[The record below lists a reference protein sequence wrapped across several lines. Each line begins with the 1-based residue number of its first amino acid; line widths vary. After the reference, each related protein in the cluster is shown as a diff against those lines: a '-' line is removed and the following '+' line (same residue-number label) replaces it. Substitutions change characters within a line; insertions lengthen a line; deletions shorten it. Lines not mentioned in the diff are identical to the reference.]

1 MTPEKKHRNHIKR
14 YIAAGAI
21 VVALG
26 LQSAAGIMPGT
37 DAVKQAKAAR
47 ASYQE
52 DEYTSELSDYI
63 EAEMNMQLRAYF
75 SGSNGKKAKMT
86 KSTDPDYKTK
96 ITFYLDP
103 AKMGDV
109 DVDKMLGYLYELIAS
124 NPNFCTMSTS
134 IIWNR
139 YTGEFSVHS
148 VVAKKKQAAA
158 INKFKSFLADVE
170 RVPMQA
176 EDMSDIE
183 ILLYLHDT
191 MIQQANYAKNMS
203 DKSIYVPY
211 FMSTTGKV
219 VCQSY
224 AAVLNNLMRDLGF
237 TCYILT
243 SENHEWNVVKLDG
256 KWTCIDATW
265 DDPSGNELDYV
276 LHENFLVKLSSF
288 KTLHSVED
296 FINYRYKKITSKAE
310 NAFTTLPKSDKLC
323 HPVCYKS
330 GIWFY
335 ADGGILYRWDGV
347 SKKADIEE
355 AVPEDY
361 MRCVAVL
368 DGVVYI
374 GGTDGIFTYDPE
386 SHVMENI
393 KSNVECS
400 GLYYFG
406 KTLYYN
412 EYGTWNVC
420 AVASTPYAD
429 YEELNGTENTIK
441 VDLAV
446 PTKPTVKVV
455 KSSAKSIRV
464 TVTKRSVGA
473 TGSYQIQ
480 YSTDPD
486 FSYNNRKKTIRG
498 LTASLTGLTKG
509 VKYYVRVRGINKQD
523 EYLMKYGTWS
533 KVKSV

>member
-1 MTPEKKHRNHIKR
+1 M
-14 YIAAGAI
+14 AAGML
-21 VVALG
+21 VLTLSV
-26 LQSAAGIMPGT
+26 QSVAGIMPWVEN
-37 DAVKQAKAAR
+37 DRSAEAAT

-52 DEYTSELSDYI
+52 DEYSSEISDYI

-86 KSTDPDYKTK
+86 KSTDPEYKTK

-103 AKMGDV
+103 AKVGDL
-109 DVDKMLGYLYELIAS
+109 DVNTMLGYLYELIGS

-139 YTGEFSVHS
+139 YSGEFSVNS
-148 VVAKKKQAAA
+148 VVAKSKQAES
-158 INKFKSFLADVE
+158 ITEYKSFLADVE
-170 RVPMQA
+170 RVPLQA
-176 EDMSDIE
+176 EGMSDIE

-191 MIQQANYAKNMS
+191 MLQQADYAKNIS

-211 FMSTTGKV
+211 YMSKTGRV

-243 SENHEWNVVKLDG
+243 SESHEWNMVKLDG
-256 KWTCIDATW
+256 KWTCIDPTW
-265 DDPSGNELDYV
+265 DDPSGNQRDNV

-288 KTLHSVED
+288 KTMHSVEK
-296 FINYRYKKITSKAE
+296 FIEYRYKKITSKAE
-310 NAFTTLPKSDKLC
+310 NAFATLPKSDKLS

-400 GLYYFG
+400 GLFYFG
-406 KTLYYN
+406 KTLYYQ
-412 EYGTWNVC
+412 EYGEWKVC
-420 AVASTPYAD
+420 AVTSTPYAD
-429 YEELNGTENTIK
+429 YEELNGTINAIRVNLE
-441 VDLAV
+441 V

-486 FSYNNRKKTIRG
+486 FSYNNRKKTVQG